1 MVQYRPRKIAVFLG
15 DDVWFEGVCAVSLH
29 RLEKRASFLGDKAL
43 FKKNL
48 HVGVAV
54 EVISKAIGLSIEEIQ
69 NL

>member
-1 MVQYRPRKIAVFLG
+1 MQYRTRKIAAFLG
-15 DDVWFEGVCAVSLH
+15 DNVWFEGICAVSLH
-29 RLEKRASFLGDKAL
+29 RLEKRVRFFGDKAL

-54 EVISKAIGLSIEEIQ
+54 EVISKATGLSIEEIQ